1 MNKTLK
7 KLLQGM
13 VVTGLL
19 LVGNPGVASDLDEK
33 ARQLAQQ
40 YLLVDTHIDV
50 PYRLEAG
57 WVDVTRATEGGD
69 FDYPRAKEGGL
80 NLPFM
85 SVFAPPG
92 METEDGDASKAWEL
106 ANQLIDSVEALAA
119 RAPDKF
125 MLVHSPDD
133 AEKVMQSGRIGLAMG
148 MENGSP
154 INHDLANI
162 TTSYNKSLTP

>member
-57 WVDVTRATEGGD
+57 G
-69 FDYPRAKEGGL
+69 
-80 NLPFM
+80 
-85 SVFAPPG
+85 
-92 METEDGDASKAWEL
+92 
-106 ANQLIDSVEALAA
+106 
-119 RAPDKF
+119 
-125 MLVHSPDD
+125 
-133 AEKVMQSGRIGLAMG
+133 
-148 MENGSP
+148 
-154 INHDLANI
+154 
-162 TTSYNKSLTP
+162 